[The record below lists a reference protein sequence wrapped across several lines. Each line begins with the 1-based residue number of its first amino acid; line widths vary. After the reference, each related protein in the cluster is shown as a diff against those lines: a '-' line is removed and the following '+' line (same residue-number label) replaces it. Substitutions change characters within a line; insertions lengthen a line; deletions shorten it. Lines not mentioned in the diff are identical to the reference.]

1 MRLIYAY
8 VKKFRNISNQEI
20 YFSDQYKVSIEESK
34 TFPECMTI
42 SRQEDKESES
52 FIYKKSNLSNVH
64 LIVGKTGSGK
74 TNVLQMIGMPEQE
87 RTYNHEEGEAYF
99 LLYKAQKGFVI
110 EIFNIPVNPAFTS
123 GRKKEDEFRKML
135 EQVRRYSNTLRAMH
149 MYSFMLNKDGKP
161 ISLVTTSPEKLV
173 ETGDITYIFNGYER
187 HAFPFC
193 PYEEK
198 RIDLVDTSS
207 EWQVR
212 TNAEYHKTALWY
224 SCRFLKEYI
233 ENFGEDNLKQK
244 AALVINRDNWAKTI
258 KQHIDESL
266 EDHDYW
272 TFADN
277 KRQDD
282 ENIILGK
289 PIKQRR
295 YPAIRNQ
302 FVHDLWT
309 DYALYLREWI
319 AYIKMYPEDKASQFD
334 IGDIVKKGTNRVYK
348 RIMAEEKKRS
358 RIRINP
364 KVIPDYEDISI
375 LHRIKWLSMY
385 IDLRG
390 DGTSYHLLYQ
400 IYDDIKDIGNI
411 LNQFD
416 DKYFTNNTFTL
427 PIADMYTEENR
438 ELVEKL
444 FERMEGYRPDDTGIF
459 TNELLPYHF
468 LCISSGEYQFA
479 KILGGIEELCV
490 RLSVDKTK
498 PHIIY
503 LLDEPETYM
512 HPELCRTFLK
522 RLDDVLKERTAR
534 TDIQIIISTHS
545 PLLLSDVLPG
555 QITRLDLDKNGYCL
569 IKNSTE
575 KAYFGANI
583 HTILADG
590 FFLDYTIGE
599 YARVFLQENI
609 NWLKE
614 FLVKE
619 NKTVDD
625 KHRVQELKSIVPYIG
640 DPLIKNSFEV
650 LIWKAGENIY
660 D

>member
-1 MRLIYAY
+1 M
-8 VKKFRNISNQEI
+8 
-20 YFSDQYKVSIEESK
+20 
-34 TFPECMTI
+34 
-42 SRQEDKESES
+42 
-52 FIYKKSNLSNVH
+52 
-64 LIVGKTGSGK
+64 
-74 TNVLQMIGMPEQE
+74 
-87 RTYNHEEGEAYF
+87 
-99 LLYKAQKGFVI
+99 
-110 EIFNIPVNPAFTS
+110 
-123 GRKKEDEFRKML
+123 
-135 EQVRRYSNTLRAMH
+135 
-149 MYSFMLNKDGKP
+149 
-161 ISLVTTSPEKLV
+161 
-173 ETGDITYIFNGYER
+173 
-187 HAFPFC
+187 
-193 PYEEK
+193 
-198 RIDLVDTSS
+198 
-207 EWQVR
+207 
-212 TNAEYHKTALWY
+212 
-224 SCRFLKEYI
+224 
-233 ENFGEDNLKQK
+233 
-244 AALVINRDNWAKTI
+244 
-258 KQHIDESL
+258 
-266 EDHDYW
+266 
-272 TFADN
+272 
-277 KRQDD
+277 
-282 ENIILGK
+282 GK

-295 YPAIRNQ
+295 YPAIRKQ

-334 IGDIVKKGTNRVYK
+334 IADIVKKGTNRVYK
-348 RIMAEEKKRS
+348 RILAEEKKRS

-364 KVIPDYEDISI
+364 KAIPDYEDISI

-390 DGTSYHLLYQ
+390 DGTPYHLLYQ

-427 PIADMYTEENR
+427 PIEDMYTEENR

-522 RLDDVLKERTAR
+522 RLDDVLKERSAR

-545 PLLLSDVLPG
+545 PLLLSDLLPG

-614 FLVKE
+614 FLEKE

>member
-1 MRLIYAY
+1 
-8 VKKFRNISNQEI
+8 
-20 YFSDQYKVSIEESK
+20 
-34 TFPECMTI
+34 
-42 SRQEDKESES
+42 
-52 FIYKKSNLSNVH
+52 
-64 LIVGKTGSGK
+64 
-74 TNVLQMIGMPEQE
+74 
-87 RTYNHEEGEAYF
+87 
-99 LLYKAQKGFVI
+99 
-110 EIFNIPVNPAFTS
+110 
-123 GRKKEDEFRKML
+123 
-135 EQVRRYSNTLRAMH
+135 
-149 MYSFMLNKDGKP
+149 
-161 ISLVTTSPEKLV
+161 
-173 ETGDITYIFNGYER
+173 
-187 HAFPFC
+187 
-193 PYEEK
+193 
-198 RIDLVDTSS
+198 
-207 EWQVR
+207 
-212 TNAEYHKTALWY
+212 
-224 SCRFLKEYI
+224 
-233 ENFGEDNLKQK
+233 
-244 AALVINRDNWAKTI
+244 
-258 KQHIDESL
+258 
-266 EDHDYW
+266 
-272 TFADN
+272 
-277 KRQDD
+277 
-282 ENIILGK
+282 
-289 PIKQRR
+289 
-295 YPAIRNQ
+295 
-302 FVHDLWT
+302 
-309 DYALYLREWI
+309 
-319 AYIKMYPEDKASQFD
+319 
-334 IGDIVKKGTNRVYK
+334 
-348 RIMAEEKKRS
+348 
-358 RIRINP
+358 
-364 KVIPDYEDISI
+364 
-375 LHRIKWLSMY
+375 
-385 IDLRG
+385 
-390 DGTSYHLLYQ
+390 
-400 IYDDIKDIGNI
+400 
-411 LNQFD
+411 
-416 DKYFTNNTFTL
+416 
-427 PIADMYTEENR
+427 
-438 ELVEKL
+438 
-444 FERMEGYRPDDTGIF
+444 MEGYRPDDTGIF